1 MKTMLIPTD
10 FSPAA
15 NNAAHYAFKL
25 GKGIKASLKLCY
37 AIMLPVEAAMGQ
49 QVAWPLM
56 DYSSLQKEGNENLS
70 ALAVELQTKNAPLV
84 AAANEQPPVR
94 YAAEIGSLREVVKQQ
109 LKKEKA
115 NLVVMGTSGAGA
127 LSRFF
132 LGSSSRELM
141 DHADFPILLVPPGA
155 EYQGIKKIAFATDLS
170 EGDLTLIH
178 SLSVFAR
185 PFNAEILIVH
195 VTPAGFN
202 SDVHQDKIDAFLNE
216 VTCKVN
222 YPKIYYRHVKDMG
235 VDEGL
240 SWLTQHVAID
250 LLAMVHRR
258 HHFMQRI
265 FEGSRTKKMA
275 GHLKLPL
282 LVFPSET
289 PLFL

>member
-15 NNAAHYAFKL
+15 NNAAHYAFQL
-25 GKGIKASLKLCY
+25 GKSIKASLKLCY
-37 AIMLPVEAAMGQ
+37 AIMLPVEASMGQ

-56 DYSSLQKEGNENLS
+56 DYSTLQKEGNEALRKLS
-70 ALAVELQTKNAPLV
+70 AELETKNAAVIPAV
-84 AAANEQPPVR
+84 IEQPPVH
-94 YAAEIGSLREVVKQQ
+94 YSAEIGTLTEVVKQQ
-109 LKKEKA
+109 LNKEKA

-155 EYQGIKKIAFATDLS
+155 GFQGIKKIAFATDLS
-170 EGDLTLIH
+170 EGDIALIH
-178 SLSVFAR
+178 SLSLFAR

-195 VTPAGFN
+195 VSPAGFD

-240 SWLTQHVAID
+240 NWLTEHVAID

-289 PLFL
+289 PVFL

>member
-15 NNAAHYAFKL
+15 NNAAHYAFQL
-25 GKGIKASLKLCY
+25 GKSIKASLKLCY
-37 AIMLPVEAAMGQ
+37 AVMLPVEASMGQ

-56 DYSSLQKEGNENLS
+56 DYSNLQKE
-70 ALAVELQTKNAPLV
+70 
-84 AAANEQPPVR
+84 ANEKLRKLSVGLEANNGTVDPAVIEHPPVH
-94 YAAEIGSLREVVKQQ
+94 YAAEIGTLTEVVKQQ
-109 LKKEKA
+109 LKKDKA

-155 EYQGIKKIAFATDLS
+155 EFQGMKKIAFATDLS
-170 EGDLTLIH
+170 EGDIALIH
-178 SLSVFAR
+178 SLSHFAR
-185 PFNAEILIVH
+185 PFNAEIVIVH
-195 VTPAGFN
+195 ISPAGFD
-202 SDVHQDKIDAFLNE
+202 SDVHQDKIDAFLSE

-240 SWLTQHVAID
+240 TWLTQHVAID

-282 LVFPSET
+282 LVFPSGI
-289 PLFL
+289 PVFL

>member
-15 NNAAHYAFKL
+15 NNAAHYAFQL
-25 GKGIKASLKLCY
+25 GKGIKADLKLCY

-56 DYSSLQKEGNENLS
+56 DYSTLQKEGNENLGKLS
-70 ALAVELQTKNAPLV
+70 VELQTKNGPLV
-84 AAANEQPPVR
+84 PAANEQHPVH
-94 YAAEIGSLREVVKQQ
+94 YAAEIGTLREVVKQQ

-115 NLVVMGTSGAGA
+115 GLVVMGTSGAGA

-155 EYQGIKKIAFATDLS
+155 EFKGIKKIAFATDLS
-170 EGDLTLIH
+170 EADIALIH
-178 SLSVFAR
+178 SLSAFAR

-195 VTPAGFN
+195 VTPVGFN

-222 YPKIYYRHVKDMG
+222 YPKIYYRHVKDMS

-240 SWLTQHVAID
+240 NWLTEHVAID

-289 PLFL
+289 PVFL

>member
-37 AIMLPVEAAMGQ
+37 ALMLPVEGVMAQ

-56 DYSSLQKEGNENLS
+56 DYASLQKEGNEELSRLS
-70 ALAVELQTKNAPLV
+70 AELHTKNGGVPGAI
-84 AAANEQPPVR
+84 EQPPVH
-94 YAAEIGSLREVVKQQ
+94 YSAEIGTLTEVVKQQ
-109 LKKEKA
+109 VQQEKA
-115 NLVVMGTSGAGA
+115 NLVVMGTSGSGA

-141 DHADFPILLVPPGA
+141 DNADFPILLVPPGA
-155 EYQGIKKIAFATDLS
+155 EFKGMKKIAFATDLS
-170 EGDLTLIH
+170 EGDITLIH
-178 SLSVFAR
+178 ALSLFAR

-195 VTPAGFN
+195 VTPAGFD
-202 SDVHQDKIDAFLNE
+202 SDVHQDQIDTFLNE

-222 YPKIYYRHVKDMG
+222 YPKIYYRQVKAMG

-240 SWLTQHVAID
+240 DWLSEHVAID
-250 LLAMVHRR
+250 LLAMVYRR

-275 GHLKLPL
+275 AHLKLPL
-282 LVFPSET
+282 LVFPSSV
-289 PLFL
+289 PVFL

>member
-1 MKTMLIPTD
+1 MKTILIPTD
-10 FSPAA
+10 FSAAA
-15 NNAAHYAFKL
+15 NNAARYAFQL
-25 GKGIKASLKLCY
+25 GKSIKASLKLCY
-37 AIMLPVEAAMGQ
+37 AVSLPVDASMGH

-56 DYSSLQKEGNENLS
+56 DYSSLQQDGNEELRKLS
-70 ALAVELQTKNAPLV
+70 LELEAGNGTVLPVEA
-84 AAANEQPPVR
+84 EHPPVH
-94 YAAEIGSLREVVKQQ
+94 YAAEIGLLTEVVKQEV
-109 LKKEKA
+109 KKEKA
-115 NLVVMGTSGAGA
+115 NLVVMGTSGSGA

-141 DHADFPILLVPPGA
+141 DHADFPILLVPPGV
-155 EYQGIKKIAFATDLS
+155 EFKRIEKIAFATDLS
-170 EGDLTLIH
+170 EGDIPLIH
-178 SLSVFAR
+178 SLSLFAR
-185 PFNAEILIVH
+185 HFNAEILIVH
-195 VTPAGFN
+195 VSPAGFD
-202 SDVHQDKIDAFLNE
+202 SDVHQDKIDAFLTE

-240 SWLTQHVAID
+240 SWLTRHVAID

-282 LVFPSET
+282 LVFPSEG
-289 PLFL
+289 PVFL